1 MAGRFVFRKISVL
14 SQEAER
20 ADDRRLLCLSLADGE
35 KADDAD
41 NEQDGI
47 ADAAGYRN
55 KKGPEKHRA
64 DDAEKNVND
73 RKLERLTD
81 MEACIRR
88 ALTAEQ
94 GDDNAY
100 RAEQIA
106 QHGDNLVI
114 GNVLRIKFRR
124 MVIRIEMVRRLLPV
138 IRLLPVVLLSPVRL
152 LRIFVRRAAAEAHA
166 AGLTE

>member
-1 MAGRFVFRKISVL
+1 MIIQQMSAHIQSIILFPASLNNIWRIQHIIQPLSDLSVLHRRTVGWTFSSAFIEVEKRLLSQWPGAFSCKISVL

-64 DDAEKNVND
+64 DDAEQDVND

-88 ALTAEQ
+88 ALAAEQ
-94 GDDNAY
+94 GDDNAC
-100 RAEQIA
+100 RAEKIA
-106 QHGDNLVI
+106 QHG
-114 GNVLRIKFRR
+114 R
-124 MVIRIEMVRRLLPV
+124 
-138 IRLLPVVLLSPVRL
+138 
-152 LRIFVRRAAAEAHA
+152 
-166 AGLTE
+166 